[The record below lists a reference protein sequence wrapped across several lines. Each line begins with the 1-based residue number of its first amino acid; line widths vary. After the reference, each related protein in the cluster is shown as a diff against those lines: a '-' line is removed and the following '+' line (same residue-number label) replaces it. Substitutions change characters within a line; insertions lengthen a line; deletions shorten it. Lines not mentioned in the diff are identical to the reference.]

1 MLIQTSNVSDNQ
13 LIGMNRD
20 VLFFYFTPNY
30 LDFQNEGAGGI
41 QDRDHIITIDNIRI
55 SQHLSGAGDVRS
67 YLPCRHVTRVIIIN
81 TNP

>member
-1 MLIQTSNVSDNQ
+1 MGLN
-13 LIGMNRD
+13 GD
-20 VLFFYFTPNY
+20 VLLPETFPPKY

-41 QDRDHIITIDNIRI
+41 QGWDHIITIDNIRI
-55 SQHLSGAGDVRS
+55 SQHISSGDVRS